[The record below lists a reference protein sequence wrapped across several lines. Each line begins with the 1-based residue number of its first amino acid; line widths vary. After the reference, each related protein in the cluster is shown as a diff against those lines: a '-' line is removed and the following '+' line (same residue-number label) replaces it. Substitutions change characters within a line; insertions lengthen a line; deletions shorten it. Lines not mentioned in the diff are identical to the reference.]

1 MQSINIYEKG
11 ISYLSAVMSV
21 YMENCAYFL
30 IYLAG
35 LIYIL
40 IKGDDK
46 EKEMFLPSG
55 ILMFLTI
62 YNPIVPLLLN
72 KFFDVNSEYYRLFW
86 IAPVIILCGY
96 IAAKLIGADADITA
110 AGITSAENRALSG
123 ENHTNKN
130 ERIIICVLICLI
142 ALTAGNFVYSK
153 GYNKIENIYQMPDE
167 LIEISEII
175 HEDSTAEY
183 PKAFLEYE
191 YNMQMRQYDAK
202 MQLTID
208 REDYLRGV
216 RESFPQDMIEDDEH
230 PQYRILAALLR
241 GQYVDGTLFEEAL
254 EATKTE
260 YIVLSKGNDQSELF
274 DGLDIKLIAET
285 DNHEIYKYNVK
296 EPYIY
301 ELIDYSD
308 VEHKFSFRRLK

>member
-11 ISYLSAVMSV
+11 ISYLSAVLSV

-30 IYLAG
+30 IYLIG
-35 LIYIL
+35 LIYIA
-40 IKGDDK
+40 IKGNEK
-46 EKEMFLPSG
+46 EKEIFLPSG
-55 ILMFLTI
+55 VLMFITI
-62 YNPIVPLLLN
+62 YNPVVPLALN
-72 KFFDVNSEYYRLFW
+72 NFFDVNSEYYRLFW
-86 IAPVIILCGY
+86 IAPVIVLCGY
-96 IAAKLIGADADITA
+96 LAAKVIGDAICTD
-110 AGITSAENRALSG
+110 GK
-123 ENHTNKN
+123 NKA
-130 ERIIICVLICLI
+130 IVLILVVLI

-153 GYNKIENIYQMPDE
+153 GYNRIENIYQMPDE
-167 LIEISEII
+167 LIEISELI
-175 HEDSTAEY
+175 HADCDAEY

-208 REDYLRGV
+208 REDYIRGV

-241 GQYVDGTLFEEAL
+241 GQYVDPELFANAL
-254 EATKTE
+254 EDTKTE
-260 YIVLSKGNDQSELF
+260 YIVISKGNDQSELF
-274 DGLDIKLIAET
+274 SEIDIELVGET
-285 DNHEIYKYNVK
+285 DNHEIYRYNIK

>member
-21 YMENCAYFL
+21 YMDSCAYFL

-40 IKGDDK
+40 IKGDEK
-46 EKEMFLPSG
+46 EKEIFLPSG
-55 ILMFLTI
+55 VVMFITI

-72 KFFDVNSEYYRLFW
+72 NFFDVNSEYYRLFW
-86 IAPVIILCGY
+86 IAPVIVLCGY
-96 IAAKLIGADADITA
+96 IVAKVTGDIKCTHEK
-110 AGITSAENRALSG
+110 ITIL
-123 ENHTNKN
+123 
-130 ERIIICVLICLI
+130 VLICLI
-142 ALTAGNFVYSK
+142 ALTAGNFVYAN
-153 GYNKIENIYQMPDE
+153 GYNKIDNIYQMPNE
-167 LIEISEII
+167 LIEISELI
-175 HEDSTAEY
+175 HADSPAEY

-191 YNMQMRQYDAK
+191 YNMQMRQYDAR
-202 MQLTID
+202 MQLAID
-208 REDYLRGV
+208 REDYLRAV

-230 PQYRILAALLR
+230 PQYRMLAALVR
-241 GQYVDGTLFEEAL
+241 GQYVDPEGFENAL

-260 YIVLSKGNDQSELF
+260 YIVISKGNDQTELF
-274 DGLDIKLIAET
+274 ENIDIKLIGET
-285 DNHEIYKYNVK
+285 DNHEIYKYNIK

-301 ELIDYSD
+301 ELIDYSN